1 MTGATSRPQ
10 LVFLVQALITP
21 RRTGDGTGQEAE
33 MSAKDLKDLLER
45 VEDTHELV
53 LRHTGIALRA
63 GASDALFA
71 AWSAAR
77 AEANLAYDA
86 WVARPSRAMYAVYRA
101 AEDRADAAEDALAA
115 ANAVD

>member
-1 MTGATSRPQ
+1 
-10 LVFLVQALITP
+10 
-21 RRTGDGTGQEAE
+21 

-53 LRHTGIALRA
+53 LRQTSAPLRA
-63 GASDALFA
+63 GQADALFV

-86 WVARPSRAMYAVYRA
+86 WVENPSRAMYAVYRA

-115 ANAVD
+115 AATSAN